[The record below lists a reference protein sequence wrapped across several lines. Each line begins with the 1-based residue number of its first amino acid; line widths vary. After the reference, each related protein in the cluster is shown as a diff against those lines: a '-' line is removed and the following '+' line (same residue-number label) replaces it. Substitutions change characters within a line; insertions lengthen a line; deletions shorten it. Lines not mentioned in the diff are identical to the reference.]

1 MRQKQAKKIFIS
13 AKRYYKPLI
22 VIVFAVSLYALFVF
36 SKKVYN
42 DADFGKTFGSKAIE
56 AEKKIGSLQEEFE
69 LCALLCKEKPLFLQS
84 IIFPELMRY
93 NELKDDIETESLRTL
108 YVQFGEEYANFSIG
122 IFQMK
127 PSFAVQVETKA
138 KQLLRDSI
146 YKELQLAYAETSE
159 ETIREKRV
167 QRLEDHNWQQVYLCA
182 FACIC
187 NELYKTK
194 TFKNDTEKIQWYAT
208 VYNAGFEKPD
218 IYISKKIEEANFY
231 LSQGMPGKKFKYAAI
246 VKWFYTK
253 S

>member
-1 MRQKQAKKIFIS
+1 MRQKRAKKIFMS

-22 VIVFAVSLYALFVF
+22 IIVFSAMLYVLFVF
-36 SKKVYN
+36 SKKAYN

-56 AEKKIGSLQEEFE
+56 AEKKIGSLQEGFE
-69 LCALLCKEKPLFLQS
+69 LCGLLCHEKPLFLQS

-93 NELKDDIETESLRTL
+93 NELKDGIETESLRTL
-108 YVQFGEEYANFSIG
+108 YVQLGEEYANFSIG

-127 PSFAVQVETKA
+127 PSFAIQVETKA

-146 YKELQLAYAETSE
+146 YKELQLAYAETSN

-167 QRLEDHNWQQVYLCA
+167 QRLEDDNWQQVYLCA
-182 FACIC
+182 FVCIC

-208 VYNAGFEKPD
+208 VYNAGFNKSD
-218 IYISKKIEEANFY
+218 TYIAKKIDEANFY

-246 VKWFYTK
+246 VKWFYAK